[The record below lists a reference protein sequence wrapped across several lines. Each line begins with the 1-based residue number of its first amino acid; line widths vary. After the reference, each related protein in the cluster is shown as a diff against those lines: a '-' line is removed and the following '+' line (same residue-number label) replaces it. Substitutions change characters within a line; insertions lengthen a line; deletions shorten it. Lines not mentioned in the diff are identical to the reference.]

1 MQAATTQ
8 TTTLK
13 ITNQEAQIITHC
25 AGKEVV
31 SWEELAQYA
40 KEPTTVKLKTLQKA
54 VSDLKKK
61 YRDANLPMPLNCS
74 FVSLVS
80 LPADQETKPSP
91 VPVATTQ
98 LQADAKPEQKLVQL
112 RITRGGNRV
121 PADDKTPDAHID
133 FKLEPFHKRVRTRTN
148 IINLSDNEWELFK
161 LFHSNLGK
169 KFSVE
174 DLKDVVYKNFGSKT
188 PHNWADAI
196 GGTLTKLR
204 TNIRELKTNDRL
216 LTIRGSNIT
225 YYMFE

>member
-1 MQAATTQ
+1 MQAVTTQ

-25 AGKEVV
+25 AGKKVV
-31 SWEELAQYA
+31 PWEELAQYA

-61 YRDANLPMPLNCS
+61 YRDANLPIPFDCS

-80 LPADQETKPSP
+80 LPADQETKP
-91 VPVATTQ
+91 VPAPAISTQ
-98 LQADAKPEQKLVQL
+98 SKTDTKPEQKLVQL

-121 PADDKTPDAHID
+121 PADDRTPDAHID
-133 FKLEPFHKRVRTRTN
+133 FKLEPFYKRVRTRTN
-148 IINLSDNEWELFK
+148 AINLSDNEWELFK
-161 LFHSNLGK
+161 LFHANLGK

-174 DLKDVVYKNFGSKT
+174 DLKNVVYENFGSKT

-196 GGTLTKLR
+196 KRTLTKLR
-204 TNIRELKTNDRL
+204 TNIRELKTSNRL
-216 LTIRGSNIT
+216 MCSIGSDTT

>member
-1 MQAATTQ
+1 MQAVTTQ

-25 AGKEVV
+25 AGKKVV
-31 SWEELAQYA
+31 PWEELAQYA

-61 YRDANLPMPLNCS
+61 YRDANLPVPFDCS

-80 LPADQETKPSP
+80 LPADQETKP
-91 VPVATTQ
+91 VPAPTVSTQ
-98 LQADAKPEQKLVQL
+98 PKTETKLEQKLVQL

-121 PADDKTPDAHID
+121 SADDKTPDAHID
-133 FKLEPFHKRVRTRTN
+133 FKLEPFYKRVRTRTN
-148 IINLSDNEWELFK
+148 TINLSDNEWELFK
-161 LFHSNLGK
+161 LFHNNIGK
-169 KFSVE
+169 KFSIE
-174 DLKDVVYKNFGSKT
+174 DLKDIVYRNFGSKT